1 MTRVLFVA
9 SEASP
14 FVKTGGLADVIGSLP
29 QALNKR
35 NDVQVRVVLPLYQET
50 LDKWEDTIKEFLSF
64 TVDVGWRHHH
74 VKVYQLFHQDTHYYF
89 IHNDYYFS
97 RHQIYGYDDD
107 GERFIFFC
115 QAVCAML
122 SKLEDFP
129 VDILHAHDW
138 QAALSIAFS
147 KIQYPDWQLQTV
159 YTIHN
164 LKYQGIMQKYAF
176 SDLFN
181 LAPDHIA
188 GFEWNGL
195 LNCMKAGLFHADK
208 ITTVSPTYA
217 EEIKTHYFGEG
228 LHSILNERHQDVSGI
243 LNGIDIEEY
252 NPMTDSAL
260 VCPYDHAGNSKRS
273 NKKALQQQ
281 LGLPVNADIPL
292 YVMVSRLVEQKGF
305 HLVQRIIDEFLTEDV
320 QFIILGTGD
329 HEFEDYF
336 YHAACRNHSKLVTYL
351 GFSES
356 LARQIY
362 ASSDF
367 FVMPSLFEPCGL
379 SQLIALQYRSVP
391 IVRET
396 GGLKDTVQAYNEH
409 NLSGNGF
416 SFPNYN
422 AHDLL
427 HVLRYSLQIY
437 HDETQWKALHHNI
450 DKSSFNWQQSADA
463 YVQLYHSLIKSQKGE

>member
-1 MTRVLFVA
+1 MTRLLFVA

-35 NDVQVRVVLPLYQET
+35 NDVEVRVVLPLYQEI
-50 LDKWEDTIKEFLSF
+50 LNKWKDKIEEWLTFS
-64 TVDVGWRHHH
+64 VDVGWRHHQ
-74 VKVYQLFHQDTHYYF
+74 VKVYQLLHQHTHFYF

-97 RHQIYGYDDD
+97 RHQIYGYEDD

-115 QAVCAML
+115 QAVCSML
-122 SKLEDFP
+122 SKLEGFP

-147 KIQYPDWQLQTV
+147 KIYYPDWQLKTV

-176 SDLFN
+176 SDLFY
-181 LAPDHIA
+181 LAPDHIG

-195 LNCMKAGLFHADK
+195 LNCMKAGLFHAHK

-217 EEIKTHYFGEG
+217 EEIKTHYHGEG
-228 LHSILNERHQDVSGI
+228 LHSIINERHQDVSGI
-243 LNGIDIEEY
+243 LNGIDTEGY
-252 NPMTDSAL
+252 NPMTDRSL
-260 VCPYDHAGNSKRS
+260 VSPFDHAGANKQA
-273 NKKALQQQ
+273 NKKVLQQQ
-281 LGLPVNADIPL
+281 LGLPVNEDTPL

-320 QFIILGTGD
+320 QFIILGSGE

-336 YHAACRNHSKLVTYL
+336 YHAASRNPTKLVTYL

-379 SQLIALQYRSVP
+379 SQLIALQYKSVP

-396 GGLKDTVQAYNEH
+396 GGLKDTVQAFNEH
-409 NLSGNGF
+409 SLSGNGF
-416 SFPNYN
+416 SFQNYN

-427 HVLRYSLQIY
+427 HVLRYALQIY
-437 HDETQWKALHHNI
+437 HNETKWKALLHNV
-450 DKSSFNWQQSADA
+450 DKSSFDWQQSAEA
-463 YVQLYHSLIKSQKGE
+463 YVHLYRALIHAKKGE